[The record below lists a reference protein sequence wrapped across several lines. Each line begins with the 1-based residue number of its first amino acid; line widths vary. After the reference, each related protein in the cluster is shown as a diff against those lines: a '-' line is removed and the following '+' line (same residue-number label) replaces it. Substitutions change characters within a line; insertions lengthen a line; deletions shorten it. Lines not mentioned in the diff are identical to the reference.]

1 MSKKLDLLTIFLRDY
16 HSSYSGREVARLID
30 VSPQTALSVLDS
42 LVKLNILLIKKE
54 GRNNKYSLNL
64 TDLRTKMMLVLAE
77 NNAVLN
83 SLLKKELKSI
93 IDKLLV
99 LAETIIVF
107 GSFAKGLEKKSSD
120 LDLVVIG
127 VKDKDKFRKVKRI
140 FPREINVEFITWN
153 NFVKTQNT
161 ALGIEIK
168 KDHLIYGNVFKVV
181 KVFSK
186 KWLISLIQL
195 FQPWTIGQVGN
206 PLVGPAEPL
215 STDSAT
221 PEDVVAS
228 IVPDAATEP
237 AVSAETW
244 FEDDKK
250 DVDIDV
256 GVFGKDIC
264 KIKTFGEDDFANI
277 LLSIFYKNLNSR

>member
-83 SLLKKELKSI
+83 SLLKKELKLI

-186 KWLISLIQL
+186 K
-195 FQPWTIGQVGN
+195 
-206 PLVGPAEPL
+206 
-215 STDSAT
+215 
-221 PEDVVAS
+221 
-228 IVPDAATEP
+228 
-237 AVSAETW
+237 
-244 FEDDKK
+244 
-250 DVDIDV
+250 
-256 GVFGKDIC
+256 
-264 KIKTFGEDDFANI
+264 
-277 LLSIFYKNLNSR
+277 